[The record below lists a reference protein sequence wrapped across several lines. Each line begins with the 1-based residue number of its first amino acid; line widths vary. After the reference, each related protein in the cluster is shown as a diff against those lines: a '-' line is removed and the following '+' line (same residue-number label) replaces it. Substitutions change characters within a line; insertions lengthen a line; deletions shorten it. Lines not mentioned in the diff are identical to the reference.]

1 MISSYCVLTMVYVDA
16 FSEADAENLIR
27 QLMLSLDEEDDPQPV
42 YSSTAIVTGFDIAEV
57 ASEGKSQM
65 YDADFLPLP

>member
-1 MISSYCVLTMVYVDA
+1 MVYVDA

-27 QLMLSLDEEDDPQPV
+27 QIMFSLDEDDPQPV
-42 YSSTAIVTGFDIAEV
+42 YSGTAIVTGFDIAEV
-57 ASEGKSQM
+57 ASEGKSIM